1 MVGIEQPAARLG
13 LIGMV
18 IRRLNSQ
25 TAKTEE
31 TSHHQSVA
39 AAPIQ
44 ERFAFVPSPMT
55 DRQLLP
61 GDVSVEKKNGPWSSR
76 ALELVAANLF

>member
-1 MVGIEQPAARLG
+1 M
-13 LIGMV
+13 
-18 IRRLNSQ
+18 RRLNSP

-31 TSHHQSVA
+31 TSRHLSA
-39 AAPIQ
+39 AVAPIQ
-44 ERFAFVPSPMT
+44 VRHAFVPSPMT